1 MKKIMTLLL
10 VAVMLVAC
18 MATTAFAYE
27 RGDIATVEFTVSG
40 NSDNGFGNCQV
51 SMNYDKSV
59 LEFQKVETTGIAT
72 GSLVSGGAD
81 QFGVVS
87 IAGVTG
93 NGAIVKVT
101 FKVSDTAAPG
111 TYPVSGTVTMCREAD
126 GVTPV
131 ALSISGGSVTVT
143 CNHVPGAAVKENV
156 VPETCGVDGSY
167 DEVVY
172 CTVCGGEISRITKT
186 VPATGNHT
194 AGAAIKENVVPATC
208 GADGSYDEVVK
219 CSVCGKELSR
229 VTKTVP
235 ATGNHTA
242 GAAVKENVVPAT
254 CGADGSYDEVVK
266 CSVCGKELSRVAK
279 TEPAT
284 GNHTA
289 GAAVKENVV
298 PATCGADGSYDEVVK
313 CSVCGKELSRTAKTE
328 PATGKHTAGE
338 PVKEN
343 VVPHTCTTDG
353 SYDEVVYCSVCK
365 AEISRV
371 TKVDPKDHT
380 PAKAVR
386 ENEVKGDCQTKHSY
400 DEVVYCSVCGE
411 ELSRTKVV
419 GELGGHNYGTDGK
432 CTICGKVKDPNLD
445 KQPDTGDIFVEI
457 ALYASFAALAVGAVV
472 YAKRKVRG

>member
-266 CSVCGKELSRVAK
+266 CSVCGKELSR
-279 TEPAT
+279 
-284 GNHTA
+284 
-289 GAAVKENVV
+289 
-298 PATCGADGSYDEVVK
+298 
-313 CSVCGKELSRTAKTE
+313 TAKTE